1 MQSPAQKRGLR
12 LRPVYW
18 VSGRTSLCQEITG
31 GKNRTDS
38 GKNYE
43 PLGPWRQESPRPWVA
58 KPHLQPTTRPPST
71 HLPCRRRRAF
81 FSRTHS
87 RLFLTTPRLA
97 ILYGILWGT
106 QLSARGRSSLSWHL
120 GEAGRET
127 WQVSPKAGVS
137 AAPILDSPFLVTPA
151 GARAV
156 VQQEVRVPLIC
167 SFQDW
172 ELCVRPTYKCLWGR
186 QGPNYSGARISS

>member
-1 MQSPAQKRGLR
+1 MDAVTCSEAGLALAAGVLGVRADLPVPRDNGREEQNR
-12 LRPVYW
+12 LRKV
-18 VSGRTSLCQEITG
+18 
-31 GKNRTDS
+31 
-38 GKNYE
+38 NYE

-58 KPHLQPTTRPPST
+58 KPHLQPTTRHPST

-106 QLSARGRSSLSWHL
+106 QLSARGRSGLSWHL

-127 WQVSPKAGVS
+127 WQVSPKAGAS
-137 AAPILDSPFLVTPA
+137 AAPIPDSPFLVTPA
-151 GARAV
+151 GARAA
-156 VQQEVRVPLIC
+156 VQQEV
-167 SFQDW
+167 
-172 ELCVRPTYKCLWGR
+172 E
-186 QGPNYSGARISS
+186 GPPHLQLSRLGTVC